1 MAEVSVLDQD
11 LNGLGWT
18 IKSLMDQNLA
28 REDVHKIAAKLRGS
42 LVVTESESDV
52 SVTLVYGQ
60 RGVSIQNGAQPR
72 PTATLQGDFEGL
84 SQVISGQTGP
94 IKAVLTGK
102 IRAGGNLFKLLTMAK
117 TLISRETS

>member
-1 MAEVSVLDQD
+1 MFEVAVLDQE

-18 IKSLMDQNLA
+18 IKSLMDQNLD
-28 REDVHKIAAKLRGS
+28 REEVRKIAAKLRGS
-42 LVVTESESDV
+42 LVVTEKDSGV
-52 SVTLVYGQ
+52 SVTLLYGQ
-60 RGVSIQNGAQPR
+60 QGVSIQNGSQPR
-72 PTATLQGDFEGL
+72 PTATLRGDFEGL
-84 SQVISGQTGP
+84 SQVISGQAGP